1 MIRKIDSFDK
11 YIEFINYVTEDSCF
25 TDPHYMYN
33 SDNLFNALKKK
44 DHAAFVVTDDN
55 RIAGLF
61 VWLIVPENRYIEM
74 ITGLSKEE
82 RAYFEM
88 LAYLENRYRDYQ
100 MDFVFNPK
108 NRALRACLMTK
119 RAEFE
124 TEQQRMIW
132 VKDKQV
138 GSNFEI
144 RLFQP
149 KYTEQYLEI
158 HNKETYWTGE
168 RVLNAP
174 DRFRVFLALDN
185 NTIIGYLDVTFCY
198 DDNEPYGLF
207 VKEGY
212 ENMGVEQSLLSEAIR
227 LNKPQRM
234 TAFVNATD
242 PKAIALFESV
252 GFETLNGQNSVY
264 ASYRSGL

>member
-1 MIRKIDSFDK
+1 MIRKLDSFDE
-11 YIEFINYVTEDSCF
+11 YIEFINYVMEDSCF

-33 SDNLFNALKKK
+33 NDNLFNALKKK
-44 DHAAFVVTDDN
+44 NHATFVVTYDN

-108 NRALRACLMTK
+108 NKALRACLIAK
-119 RAEFE
+119 RAKFD

-132 VKDKQV
+132 VRDECV
-138 GSNFEI
+138 ASDFETI
-144 RLFQP
+144 LFQAEF
-149 KYTEQYLEI
+149 KKQYLEM
-158 HNKETYWTGE
+158 HNRDTYWTGE
-168 RVLNAP
+168 RVLDAL

-185 NTIIGYLDVTFCY
+185 KAIIGYLDVTFCY
-198 DDNEPYGLF
+198 DENEPYGLL

-212 ENMGVEQSLLSEAIR
+212 ENRGVEQALLSEAIR
-227 LNKPQRM
+227 LNKPRKM
-234 TAFVNATD
+234 TAFVNADD

-252 GFETLNGQNSVY
+252 GFETMTGQNSVY
-264 ASYRSGL
+264 ATYRSG